1 MKVLIVDDHNLLRE
15 GIKNIILNSP
25 LDVDEFFQA
34 ENGEI
39 ACEIHEQE
47 NPDITIMDVKM
58 PVMDGI
64 NASEIILKENP
75 AAKILV
81 LTMFHEMQYVNRLLK
96 LGVHGYLLKNSI
108 PEELQIALTNV
119 LKGKKYISP
128 EIATIIIDDL
138 YTKSASVHIRDPKD
152 LNLSYREKEI
162 IKLVCD
168 ELTTEEIAE
177 KLSLSKRTI
186 DTHRLNI
193 YRKLGVHNLVGLV
206 KVALRYGLTSL

>member
-15 GIKNIILNSP
+15 GIKNIILNSS
-25 LDVDEFFQA
+25 LEVDEFLQA
-34 ENGEI
+34 ENGKI
-39 ACEIHEQE
+39 ACDIHA
-47 NPDITIMDVKM
+47 NKSPDITIMDVKM
-58 PVMDGI
+58 PIMDGI
-64 NASEIILKENP
+64 EASEIILKNNP
-75 AAKILV
+75 EARILV
-81 LTMFHEMQYVNRLLK
+81 LTMFHEMQYVNKLLK

-108 PEELQIALTNV
+108 PEELQIALSNV

-138 YTKSASVHIRDPKD
+138 YNKNTSIHIRDTKE

-168 ELTTEEIAE
+168 ELTTEEIAD
-177 KLSLSKRTI
+177 KLKLSKRTI